1 MIWLLS
7 PYLAVGTTVD
17 EAVYNF
23 SSLERQCHVQLLAEA
38 AAANGLKKTVISE
51 EDAQFT
57 ANTLQWWEVSYTNVR
72 SFF

>member
-1 MIWLLS
+1 MIWRLS
-7 PYLAVGTTVD
+7 PIFTVGTTVD

-23 SSLERQCHVQLLAEA
+23 SSLERQCQVQPLAEA
-38 AAANGLKKTVISE
+38 AAANGRKKTVISE

-72 SFF
+72 SFL